1 MPACRAGQTRD
12 TALPSWLWFDA
23 PGLFALN
30 VRRAACGLTA
40 RPCRRATRKR
50 PLSPHHDLG
59 SILAQKAQQN
69 PFEKSLQGQPI
80 TRQVFRRTAC
90 KGCPMLFRS
99 VVTQGP
105 SAVTPALDSRNTFSL
120 DALLLWLLYRY
131 ARHTSQAGAPP
142 RERTTRTTT
151 GSAKA
156 VGSIQVSTGNRQTT
170 ASASTCNRP
179 CFLLMPSSPWSWSR
193 YR

>member
-69 PFEKSLQGQPI
+69 PCEKSLQGQPI

-90 KGCPMLFRS
+90 KGCPTLSRS

-105 SAVTPALDSRNTFSL
+105 SAVTPALYSRTTFSL
-120 DALLLWLLYRY
+120 DALLY
-131 ARHTSQAGAPP
+131 
-142 RERTTRTTT
+142 
-151 GSAKA
+151 GS
-156 VGSIQVSTGNRQTT
+156 STGIPVLLLKQEYSPGDGPHALRQ
-170 ASASTCNRP
+170 APR
-179 CFLLMPSSPWSWSR
+179 R
-193 YR
+193 R